1 MRACRNM
8 KPLFYVVKGDVWL
21 LFYVH
26 KAVRQRERKGER
38 EREKKRWTLGFPA
51 SKKKPACRFLLR
63 MAVLQVWPT
72 GKQTNKQAETG
83 IYHCIQCDVINRGKK
98 KTTTTTVFFFFC
110 LAPLLLFFVYI

>member
-51 SKKKPACRFLLR
+51 SKKKKKTCLSFSLENGGA
-63 MAVLQVWPT
+63 T
-72 GKQTNKQAETG
+72 GLAYWKTNKQTSR
-83 IYHCIQCDVINRGKK
+83 NRNI
-98 KTTTTTVFFFFC
+98 
-110 LAPLLLFFVYI
+110 PLHSV

>member
-1 MRACRNM
+1 MEHALSSIRRICCEQLYFLEQPKTHNKKKKRKENKNKKGIYMRACRNM

-51 SKKKPACRFLLR
+51 SKKKNLL
-63 MAVLQVWPT
+63 V
-72 GKQTNKQAETG
+72 
-83 IYHCIQCDVINRGKK
+83 
-98 KTTTTTVFFFFC
+98 VFS
-110 LAPLLLFFVYI
+110 